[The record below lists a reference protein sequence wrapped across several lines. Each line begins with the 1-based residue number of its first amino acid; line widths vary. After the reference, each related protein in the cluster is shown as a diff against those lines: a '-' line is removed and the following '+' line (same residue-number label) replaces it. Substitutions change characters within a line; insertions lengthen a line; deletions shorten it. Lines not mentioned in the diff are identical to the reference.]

1 MAVAADVSQATIGNM
16 LMGRVPS
23 KSIAEKVARAAGID
37 VQTMLVACGYE
48 QSVDTVERLEV
59 MLRKSWPDLEQSDL
73 DIIKGIVSKYIQ
85 EEENNGK

>member
-1 MAVAADVSQATIGNM
+1 MH
-16 LMGRVPS
+16 
-23 KSIAEKVARAAGID
+23 
-37 VQTMLVACGYE
+37 TMLVACGYE
-48 QSVDTVERLEV
+48 QSVDSVEQLEV